1 MKTEMLRE
9 VVAGNKITIPVM
21 LCSTESILPDNSK
34 HFLVSG
40 YMLLQFKCDI
50 KEIHTER

>member
-9 VVAGNKITIPVM
+9 VVGGNKDTIP
-21 LCSTESILPDNSK
+21 LILSTESILPDNSK

-40 YMLLQFKCDI
+40 YMLLQLKCDI
-50 KEIHTER
+50 KGIYTERK